1 MKEYMEQ
8 LEKLDLFKGI
18 NREELTVLLEKLN
31 VEKKTYKKGEYIIR
45 EGERIT

>member
-18 NREELTVLLEKLN
+18 NKEELTALLENLKA
-31 VEKKTYKKGEYIIR
+31 EKKTYK
-45 EGERIT
+45 ER